1 MKLCLLPLLLFGANG
16 HSSSRTSE
24 VAENEIDID
33 SLDESDIFDVVQNFI
48 AEKDPI
54 LEVHYNHHHHHHHP
68 TLSESG

>member
-1 MKLCLLPLLLFGANG
+1 MRLCLLSLLLFGFGANG
-16 HSSSRTSE
+16 RSSVRTSE

-54 LEVHYNHHHHHHHP
+54 LEV
-68 TLSESG
+68 

>member
-1 MKLCLLPLLLFGANG
+1 MEKSEHLKMRLCHLPLLLFGFAVNG
-16 HSSSRTSE
+16 RSSISISRSSE

-54 LEVHYNHHHHHHHP
+54 LEV
-68 TLSESG
+68 

>member
-54 LEVHYNHHHHHHHP
+54 LEV
-68 TLSESG
+68 

>member
-1 MKLCLLPLLLFGANG
+1 MRLNLLPLLLFGFAACNG
-16 HSSSRTSE
+16 GGTSE

-54 LEVHYNHHHHHHHP
+54 LEVK
-68 TLSESG
+68 L